1 MKNLNS
7 TTEAQTTKKVV
18 MYQQIEAHGQ
28 NLNNIFNT
36 GIDNVTLCKKLHRLE
51 KQAHRI
57 ATDYCNG
64 ENGVDSEIIDSF
76 VNPILAK
83 VVKLLGNGCPVQ
95 FNGDARGYALKI
107 SDKIV
112 RANGLKIYTDMGGY
126 GIICPE
132 FNGN

>member
-1 MKNLNS
+1 
-7 TTEAQTTKKVV
+7 

-36 GIDNVTLCKKLHRLE
+36 GIENVTLCKKLHRLE
-51 KQAHRI
+51 KQANKL

-64 ENGVDSEIIDSF
+64 ENGVDSENIDTF
-76 VNPILAK
+76 TTPILKK
-83 VVKLLGNGCPVQ
+83 VKAILGDKFPVQ

-112 RANGLKIYTDMGGY
+112 RENNLKIYTDWGGY
-126 GIICPE
+126 GILCPE